1 MPWMIVGAT
10 GLATAGLL
18 VLGWLGLRVWLD
30 VRSLAREVD
39 TASRA
44 LARSATRLEAA
55 AAPLADALA
64 ATATGAGRA
73 PSPDRA
79 PPR

>member
-18 VLGWLGLRVWLD
+18 VLGLLGIRVWLD
-30 VRSLAREVD
+30 VRHLAREVE

-44 LARSATRLEAA
+44 VAGAVTGLEQA

-64 ATATGAGRA
+64 ATAGDGRPQAAGG
-73 PSPDRA
+73 
-79 PPR
+79 